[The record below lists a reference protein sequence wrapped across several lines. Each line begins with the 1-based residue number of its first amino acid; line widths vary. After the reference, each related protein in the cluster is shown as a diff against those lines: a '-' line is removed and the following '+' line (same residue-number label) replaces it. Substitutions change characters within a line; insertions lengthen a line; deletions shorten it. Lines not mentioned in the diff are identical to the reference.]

1 MRFENFETFGNEKRL
16 RKNAMCL
23 SYFNYAYS
31 LKKKKKKI
39 LASKEPFIWS
49 QDPTKSQSNTM
60 HKLASI
66 KNQMGK
72 TRKQPRNLDHSI
84 GDNLWIRIDFA
95 LLLLSNLAMLRNLS
109 TRILRSMAQRLAFGP
124 KKKKKINK
132 IWEKLKR

>member
-31 LKKKKKKI
+31 LKTKNKI
-39 LASKEPFIWS
+39 LASKEPFIWR

-124 KKKKKINK
+124 KKKNEQDLGKT
-132 IWEKLKR
+132 